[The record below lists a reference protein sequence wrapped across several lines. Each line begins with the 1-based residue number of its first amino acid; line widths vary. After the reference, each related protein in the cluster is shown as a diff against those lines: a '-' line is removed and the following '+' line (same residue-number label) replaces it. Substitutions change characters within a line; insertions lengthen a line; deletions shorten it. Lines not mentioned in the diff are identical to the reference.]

1 MSVCILQRA
10 NHPDKILI
18 ENAQEITQ
26 IVYTD
31 IYIYII
37 IIIFFQTGLF
47 VLNFLCLCS
56 LIEV

>member
-26 IVYTD
+26 IAYTD

-37 IIIFFQTGLF
+37 IIFFFSNRL
-47 VLNFLCLCS
+47 VCLK
-56 LIEV
+56 LPMPMFTH